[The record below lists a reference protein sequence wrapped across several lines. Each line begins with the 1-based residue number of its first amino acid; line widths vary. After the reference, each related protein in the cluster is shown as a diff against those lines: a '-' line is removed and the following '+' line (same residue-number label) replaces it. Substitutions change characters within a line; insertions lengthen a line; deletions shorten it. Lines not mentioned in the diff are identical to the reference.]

1 MLIWLDFTEFYQV
14 FISYAGLNWFSN
26 GRLSN
31 FNEESFD
38 FEVSILNEYCNL
50 IWFKLNVVIIR
61 HVWKKSKIMKVN
73 VMANDGQLSN
83 CQYWL
88 MALPYSI
95 DLDHLRGQHGHK
107 ILDTARG
114 GLFSSC
120 CELTWPWRLTGQD
133 QSNGV
138 TPDRNTCGGD
148 SSTANITKRFTLF
161 HPSSVKY
168 KKKTALFAIVLF
180 FPVSRFNELVR
191 TWKDDWG
198 FGWVTTFYFWDGKCN
213 YFFWSDV
220 SLVFITHYP
229 RHTRPPRLIISALS
243 SQGLCTKTPKSKPA
257 S

>member
-168 KKKTALFAIVLF
+168 KKKKPYLRLSYSSQFQDLMNLCGLERTTEALDELLLSTFEMENVIIF
-180 FPVSRFNELVR
+180 FEVMFLWYSSR
-191 TWKDDWG
+191 
-198 FGWVTTFYFWDGKCN
+198 
-213 YFFWSDV
+213 
-220 SLVFITHYP
+220 ITHVILDHP
-229 RHTRPPRLIISALS
+229 
-243 SQGLCTKTPKSKPA
+243 G
-257 S
+257 